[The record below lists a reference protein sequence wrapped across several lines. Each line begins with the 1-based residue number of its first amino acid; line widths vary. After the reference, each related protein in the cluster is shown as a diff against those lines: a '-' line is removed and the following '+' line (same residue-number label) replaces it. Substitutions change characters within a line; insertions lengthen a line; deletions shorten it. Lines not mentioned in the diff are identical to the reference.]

1 MLLSSA
7 SVMGV
12 GFTLGLMHALD
23 ADHVMAVSTLSNTK
37 PSFWRTVRF
46 SLHWALGHG
55 GVLIV
60 AGLLL
65 FGLGLS
71 IPETLQQ
78 VAEASVGVL
87 LIALGL
93 VCFWRFRKERLQ
105 LSLHRHGDIE
115 HVHWHVKGDHSEQP
129 NDDTHSNKT
138 KDQPTKDSHAPVMVG
153 VLHGL
158 AGSAPAL
165 ALVPAV
171 AEGELVNSVLYLLI
185 FSLGVMLSM
194 LCFASGFGALQ
205 AQLQQKYQRLFQW
218 NRYLIASF
226 AMLLGGF
233 WLSQAV

>member
-1 MLLSSA
+1 MLLSSL
-7 SVMGV
+7 SIVGV

-23 ADHVMAVSTLSNTK
+23 ADHVMAVSTMSNAK
-37 PSFWRTVRF
+37 PGFWRTVRF
-46 SLHWALGHG
+46 SSHWALGHAG
-55 GVLIV
+55 ILIMS
-60 AGLLL
+60 GLLL

-71 IPETLQQ
+71 IPETLQH

-87 LIALGL
+87 LIVLGL
-93 VCFWRFRKERLQ
+93 VCFWRFRKERLH
-105 LSLHRHGDIE
+105 LASHRHGDIE
-115 HVHWHVKGDHSEQP
+115 HVHWHVEGDSQNNGHGSAKGKEG
-129 NDDTHSNKT
+129 
-138 KDQPTKDSHAPVMVG
+138 HAPVMVG
-153 VLHGL
+153 MLHGL

-171 AEGELVNSVLYLLI
+171 AEGELITSLLYLLV

-194 LCFASGFGALQ
+194 LCFATGFGALQ
-205 AQLQQKYQRLFQW
+205 NQLQQKYQRLFQW